1 MKKFVLLL
9 SGSFALAAISCEKHP
24 LPGEPP
30 APLADESSAPSPGSA
45 TTGEQHSG
53 GKTVDAKQPR
63 DEGAQPGE
71 QPAAP
76 AAAEGAKPG
85 EPRKFFPESSEK
97 K

>member
-9 SGSFALAAISCEKHP
+9 PVAIAAGALSCEKHP

-30 APLADESSAPSPGSA
+30 APATREAHGVTATSPVS
-45 TTGEQHSG
+45 GEQHPG
-53 GKTVDAKQPR
+53 GKLSTPQEAR
-63 DEGAQPGE
+63 DESAQPAQQSG
-71 QPAAP
+71 AT
-76 AAAEGAKPG
+76 EGAKPA